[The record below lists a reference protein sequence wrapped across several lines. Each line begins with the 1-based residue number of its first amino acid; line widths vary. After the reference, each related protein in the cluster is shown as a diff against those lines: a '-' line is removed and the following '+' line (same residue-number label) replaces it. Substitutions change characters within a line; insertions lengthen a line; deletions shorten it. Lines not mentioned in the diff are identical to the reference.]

1 MRTPPCTHPPIEID
15 GTALGVNTV
24 SHPLPIFLKNLDK
37 NSVTHKCY
45 KHCKLKIG
53 YSILIIQFVIHFVIH
68 RPQKFF
74 KKFRKKPPDLSIRG
88 LRWVQL
94 AHKEKQR
101 ATARLAPMPKPS
113 VHSGH
118 RTHNLCKNT
127 GRTHMLDHLVHFE
140 PDITSRQE
148 YQALDDASAEEVLSA
163 QYNTAELLD
172 ALGIKPDDEVDKQ
185 NQVVAAREAFSAMT
199 TTATDEETKTKLV
212 QLKTPEAVRHLTGML
227 AAYDWEFVE
236 MAKELRGYTV
246 AKLVEETKSPNANIR
261 LKALGLLGKVT
272 EVGLFTEKIEVKKTD
287 LTEDEIDRKLKE
299 KLAKFMDVT
308 DVQPIEDIE
317 IKETPALGDADAD

>member
-1 MRTPPCTHPPIEID
+1 
-15 GTALGVNTV
+15 
-24 SHPLPIFLKNLDK
+24 
-37 NSVTHKCY
+37 
-45 KHCKLKIG
+45 
-53 YSILIIQFVIHFVIH
+53 
-68 RPQKFF
+68 
-74 KKFRKKPPDLSIRG
+74 
-88 LRWVQL
+88 
-94 AHKEKQR
+94 
-101 ATARLAPMPKPS
+101 
-113 VHSGH
+113 
-118 RTHNLCKNT
+118 
-127 GRTHMLDHLVHFE
+127 MLDHLVHFE
-140 PDITSRQE
+140 PEITSRQE
-148 YQALDDASAEEVLSA
+148 LLELDDASAGELLSA

-172 ALGIKPDDEVDKQ
+172 ALGIKSDEEVDKQ
-185 NQVVAAREAFSAMT
+185 HQVTAARDAFKVMVGPNP
-199 TTATDEETKTKLV
+199 DEDTKTKLV

-246 AKLVEETKSPNANIR
+246 AKLIEETKSPNANIR

-317 IKETPALGDADAD
+317 VKEVPDTDAPDAD